1 MSNPSTLFLYLFT
14 NLWLGIYLMPNNT
27 LYMGLQRRTRL
38 LTYRTLQCS
47 MGEKGINKCDKIF
60 QLLGL
65 YIFSYASFGF
75 SEHSVVFIFKTKVTS
90 QLSVKIN
97 CSFFMSPSVRKEV
110 NNNWNLKLLRS
121 AFKVTLSGKKHFKL
135 GCLL

>member
-1 MSNPSTLFLYLFT
+1 M
-14 NLWLGIYLMPNNT
+14 
-27 LYMGLQRRTRL
+27 
-38 LTYRTLQCS
+38 
-47 MGEKGINKCDKIF
+47 
-60 QLLGL
+60 
-65 YIFSYASFGF
+65 
-75 SEHSVVFIFKTKVTS
+75 VFIFKTKVTS